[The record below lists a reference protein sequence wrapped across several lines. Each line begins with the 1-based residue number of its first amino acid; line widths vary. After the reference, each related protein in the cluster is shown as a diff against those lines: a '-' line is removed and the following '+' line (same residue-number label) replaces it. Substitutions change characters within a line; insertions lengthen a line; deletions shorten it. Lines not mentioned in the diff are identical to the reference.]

1 MREHTDHEQ
10 QSWWILSA
18 QSGSHEA
25 LNQLF
30 KSIQEP
36 LFRYI
41 ASLVDDR
48 SMAEDI
54 LQEVFFRIYRKL
66 KWLKEPAAF
75 RAWTYQIATREVF
88 RHLRRERHWRDQV
101 RDEDKLNL
109 IRAED
114 NNEVF
119 PTELLQQ
126 LPGLVASLPTR
137 SRAVIVLRYLHE
149 MSLAETAAVL
159 GIPLGTVKSR
169 LWYGL
174 EILRR
179 HFKEAGASGLDA
191 TVDSH

>member
-1 MREHTDHEQ
+1 MTEHTDHEQ
-10 QSWWILSA
+10 QSWWILRA

-41 ASLVDDR
+41 ASLVNDR
-48 SMAEDI
+48 SLAEDI

-88 RHLRRERHWRDQV
+88 RYLKRERHWREQV
-101 RDEDKLNL
+101 RDEDKLKL
-109 IRAED
+109 IRAEYND
-114 NNEVF
+114 EVF
-119 PTELLQQ
+119 PIELLQE
-126 LPGLVASLPTR
+126 LPGLVASLPPR

-169 LWYGL
+169 LSYGL
-174 EILRR
+174 EIMRR
-179 HFKEAGASGLDA
+179 HFKEPRAASSD
-191 TVDSH
+191 